1 MDIAGWNQRF
11 LNDRDQPL
19 GPPANLVRTTVP
31 ALPPGA
37 GIGSRRR
44 IGPQRDLAG
53 ATGLAGDC
61 GRRRAGGP
69 RHAARARRLAC
80 RLRTIQADIEAH
92 EYTIAPNA
100 WDLIV
105 IAYYLQRDLI
115 EPAKQGVKPGGTL
128 LIIVHITAAGEEPT
142 AHRLRPGEL
151 RRLYF
156 SGEDGWEV
164 LHDYEGYPHDP
175 SHRRGVAEIVARK
188 PG

>member
-31 ALPPGA
+31 ALPPGVA
-37 GIGSRRR
+37 L
-44 IGPQRDLAG
+44 DLA
-53 ATGLAGDC
+53 AGS
-61 GRRRAGGP
+61 GRNAIWLSRQGWQVTAVEAAAAALDTLRAHAGGLP
-69 RHAARARRLAC
+69 IT
-80 RLRTIQADIEAH
+80 TIHADIEAH
-92 EYTIAPNA
+92 EYTIVPNT

-151 RRLYF
+151 RCLYF
-156 SGEDGWEV
+156 NGDDGWEV
-164 LHDYEGYPHDP
+164 LHEYEGYPHDP